1 MIKMGFN
8 TLAMLTLGLGIRLP
22 WPHSRLIFIRGVID
36 FVDKPSGIE
45 AEDLD
50 TGISYDRK
58 TVSFEEKA
66 VTFKE

>member
-8 TLAMLTLGLGIRLP
+8 TLAMLTLGLGIRLA
-22 WPHSRLIFIRGVID
+22 WPRFRTIYIKGKID

-45 AEDLD
+45 AVDLD
-50 TGISYDRK
+50 TGISYDQK
-58 TVSFEEKA
+58 EVSFEEKA